1 MPVTHA
7 TDYIIAPGGVLHGR
21 IRVPGDKSI
30 SHRAVMLG
38 AIANGQTRIRG
49 FLQGED
55 TLATMAAFRAMGIAI
70 EHNGEDVTIHGAGL
84 YGLKPPAHPLDLK
97 NSGTSARLLSGLLAG
112 QKFDCE
118 IIGDDS
124 LMKRPMRRVVDPL
137 KKMNADIS
145 CSEQG
150 TLPIKI
156 RGRRRLR
163 GIDYTLPVVSAQLKS
178 CLLLAGLY
186 AEGKTCVHE
195 TVATRDH
202 TERML
207 EHFGC
212 VLDKKNNTLCI
223 SGGNELKASEIIVPA
238 DISSAAFFMIGA
250 CIAEGSDITLENVG
264 INPARD
270 GVIRI
275 LLSMGANITLNNQ
288 RMLSGEPVADVR
300 LRASPL
306 HGIDIPAERVPG
318 AIDEFPAIMIAA
330 AAANGKTVLRGA
342 TELRVKESDRI
353 AAIAEGLQAIGIP
366 VVTHDDGME
375 VTGGRIQGGTV
386 NSHADHRIAMAFAMA
401 GLKSE
406 TPIRVEDCT
415 NVNTSFPGFI
425 ELAQSA
431 GLNIRQVVPGA
442 G

>member
-1 MPVTHA
+1 VTHT
-7 TDYIIAPGGVLHGR
+7 TDYIITPGGALHGCV
-21 IRVPGDKSI
+21 RVPGDKSI

-38 AIANGQTRIRG
+38 AIANGQTCIHG

-70 EHNGEDVTIHGAGL
+70 DQDGEDVRIHGAGL

-97 NSGTSARLLSGLLAG
+97 NSGTSARLLAGLLAG
-112 QKFDCE
+112 QKFDCK
-118 IIGDDS
+118 IIGDAS
-124 LMKRPMRRVVDPL
+124 LMKRPMRRVTEPL
-137 KKMNADIS
+137 IEMNADIS

-150 TLPIKI
+150 TLPIII
-156 RGRRRLR
+156 RGGRRLQ
-163 GIDYTLPVVSAQLKS
+163 GIDYSLPVVSAQLKS

-195 TVATRDH
+195 TVITRDH

-212 VLDKKNNTLCI
+212 VLEKKKNAICI
-223 SGGNELKASEIIVPA
+223 SGGHELKASEIIVPS

-275 LLSMGANITLNNQ
+275 LQSMGANITLNNQ
-288 RMLSGEPVADVR
+288 RVLSGEPVADVR

-306 HGIDIPAERVPG
+306 HGVDIPPELVPG
-318 AIDEFPAIMIAA
+318 AIDEFPAIMAA
-330 AAANGKTVLRGA
+330 AATANGKTVLRGA
-342 TELRVKESDRI
+342 AELRVKESDRI
-353 AAIAEGLQAIGIP
+353 VAIAEGLRAIGIS
-366 VVTHDDGME
+366 VLTLDDGME
-375 VTGGRIQGGTV
+375 VTGGRIRGGIV
-386 NSHADHRIAMAFAMA
+386 NSHSDHRIAMAFAMA

-406 TPIRVEDCT
+406 EPIRVVDCT

-425 ELAQSA
+425 EIAQQA
-431 GLNIRQVVPGA
+431 GLNIRQEVPGA